1 MVEEFIPKTNTE
13 KIAYLMATDIRRDQH
28 HKELKKD
35 IAQLSE
41 NVNGLITLIAGNNL
55 NGNKGLYI
63 LVEKIE
69 EKVDRHDKDVAEIK
83 QTLELVKFW
92 GKGIAGLMFA
102 SILIIFNYFKD
113 KI

>member
-1 MVEEFIPKTNTE
+1 MAEEFIPKTNPE

-41 NVNGLITLIAGNNL
+41 NVNELITLIAGNSL
-55 NGNKGLYI
+55 NGNKGLFI

-69 EKVDRHDKDVAEIK
+69 EKVDRHEKEVAEM
-83 QTLELVKFW
+83 QHTLELVKFW